1 MELPKAFADRMAV
14 LLGSDFD
21 AFLASY
27 DKPPVRALRV
37 NPLKM
42 SAEDFERVADF
53 PIERIPHIDGAY
65 TFECEHI
72 GSHPL
77 HHSGAIYVQEPS
89 AMAVV
94 ASVDIER
101 DWDVLDV
108 CAAPGG
114 KSTQAGVQNTEG
126 IVVSNEIISSRAKI
140 LLQNI
145 ERLGLKNSVVMN
157 TDSETLGKTFEKR
170 FDLVIVDAP
179 CSGEGMMRKNELAIS
194 EWSEENVLACAERQT
209 EILENVFDTVKG
221 GGRLIYSTCTFSVEE
236 NEGVVDKFLSRH
248 PDFHLIPVKAEI
260 SEISA
265 DGISFDGCTVADIA
279 LCRRFYPHISG
290 GEGQFLA
297 LFERDGQ
304 SAPAPKRQER
314 KPDGRREADGRRNT
328 QATKA
333 EAQKNAKKPNAQA
346 MRDTD
351 CVRAFLRECLG
362 RDDFPI
368 ELRPDGAYIP
378 AIPSLGESGV
388 FSSGVKVGTVQK
400 GRVIPHHRFFMAYG
414 GDFINKIELTH
425 IDGATEKY
433 LSGET
438 FTVGGVHGYAAV
450 TYHGAVLGGVKVSDN
465 TAKNYYPKGLR
476 K

>member
-1 MELPKAFADRMAV
+1 MELPRTFADRMAV

-53 PIERIPHIDGAY
+53 PIERIPYIDGAY

-101 DWDVLDV
+101 NWDVLDV

-126 IVVSNEIISSRAKI
+126 IIVSNEIISSRAKI

-145 ERLGLKNSVVMN
+145 ERLGLKNSVVTN
-157 TDSETLGKTFEKR
+157 TDSGTLGRVFGKR

-179 CSGEGMMRKNELAIS
+179 CSGEGMMRKNELAIT

-209 EILENVFDTVKG
+209 EILENVYDTVKG

-265 DGISFDGCTVADIA
+265 DGISFDGCTAADIA

-304 SAPAPKRQER
+304 DVLSVKKQAR
-314 KPDGRREADGRRNT
+314 KNT
-328 QATKA
+328 
-333 EAQKNAKKPNAQA
+333 KKSNAQDL
-346 MRDTD
+346 RDTE

-362 RDDFPI
+362 KDDFVI
-368 ELRPDGAYIP
+368 EIRPDGAYIP
-378 AIPSLGESGV
+378 AISDLDESGV
-388 FSSGVKVGTVQK
+388 FSSGVKIGTVQK

-414 GDFINKIELTH
+414 GDFINKIELTL
-425 IDGATEKY
+425 IDGATDKY

-438 FTVGGVHGYAAV
+438 FAASGVKGYAAV